1 MGQHCYEVEVSI
13 VVSEKRWTWQRVHLF
28 LLRDGTVTVSIY
40 SSKVPDSKDKGWA
53 AEMAD
58 VRRKKVFRKSRMIYA
73 GILVLVVLL
82 NAAAWN
88 STAFSDWY
96 IAHVFPVWV
105 NLYGRATGLFPFSV
119 GEWML
124 AAGVVLVVLA
134 LALGVVWAGIGV
146 WAGLR
151 KICRRAGRRPV
162 YRDRTLSD
170 RKTQYTD
177 RKTQYTDR
185 KTQYTGR
192 ETQYTSRE
200 TQHMA
205 REAEHAEGDAW
216 TDAAMHDGIVHMQ
229 MKEGFPGRNGA
240 LGRFRRFSRGFGY
253 FFVWTVLIVCLVMT
267 LNCFILYH
275 ASTFSEHYF
284 GEDTGEYTLVEL
296 IEVYN
301 MVAEQCNHL
310 AGEIER
316 DERGNAVYGGGT
328 GQDGSL
334 LDMEDM
340 AREMMRRLGE
350 TYPQL
355 DGYYPRP
362 KALLS
367 SDFMCQQHMQG
378 YYFPFS
384 MEANYNDVMHI
395 LNFPSTMCHELAHLR
410 GYIYEDE
417 ANFIGYLACVGSED
431 VFFQYAGYL
440 SVLVYLNNDLYKAW
454 KEERA
459 AYEEAMA
466 VAAPVAV
473 DAQVWEDNIF
483 VTEEE
488 WERINGKALI
498 DTEIV
503 DKAADVFIDTNL
515 KVNGIAD
522 GKISYSRVVRLLLQY
537 YRQQL

>member
-1 MGQHCYEVEVSI
+1 MGI
-13 VVSEKRWTWQRVHLF
+13 
-28 LLRDGTVTVSIY
+28 
-40 SSKVPDSKDKGWA
+40 A
-53 AEMAD
+53 A
-58 VRRKKVFRKSRMIYA
+58 
-73 GILVLVVLL
+73 LVVFL

-88 STAFSDWY
+88 STFFADWY
-96 IAHVFPVWV
+96 IAYIFPVWV
-105 NLYGRATGLFPFSV
+105 NLYGRVTGLFPFSV
-119 GEWML
+119 REWMI

-134 LALGVVWAGIGV
+134 MVLGMIWTLIGIG
-146 WAGLR
+146 AGARRIYRGIRRQMPVSPQGGIMGR
-151 KICRRAGRRPV
+151 KAGAAGV
-162 YRDRTLSD
+162 TAG
-170 RKTQYTD
+170 K
-177 RKTQYTDR
+177 
-185 KTQYTGR
+185 TGR
-192 ETQYTSRE
+192 E
-200 TQHMA
+200 A
-205 REAEHAEGDAW
+205 G
-216 TDAAMHDGIVHMQ
+216 TDAAMYGIVNMAAEREASG
-229 MKEGFPGRNGA
+229 KKRAARG
-240 LGRFRRFSRGFGY
+240 FRRFSRGFGC
-253 FFVWTVLIVCLVMT
+253 FFAWTVLAVCLVMT

-284 GEDTGEYTLVEL
+284 GEDTGEYTLEEL

-301 MVAEQCNHL
+301 LVAGQCNRL
-310 AGEIER
+310 AGEIGR
-316 DERGNAVYGGGT
+316 DGKGDAVYE
-328 GQDGSL
+328 GSL
-334 LDMEDM
+334 GKKGEMLDMEDM
-340 AREMMRRLGE
+340 ARELMRQLGE

-417 ANFIGYLACVGSED
+417 ANFIGYLACVESED

-459 AYEEAMA
+459 AYEKAAA
-466 VAAPVAV
+466 VVPPVAV
-473 DAQVWEDNIF
+473 DARVWEDNIF

-515 KVNGIAD
+515 KVNGVAD

-537 YRQQL
+537 YRQKG